1 MSYERRSIRPGRR
14 QEYEALITVKL
25 NGRNTGFEASPTVTA
40 LLDSLN
46 ISAQQVAVAVNGEVL
61 PRDRWAMT
69 EIRDGDAVEIVRAVG
84 GG

>member
-1 MSYERRSIRPGRR
+1 MGGGKGKRS
-14 QEYEALITVKL
+14 LITIRL
-25 NGRNTGFEASPTVTA
+25 NGENTEIQGSQSVSV

-46 ISAQQVAVAVNGEVL
+46 INAQQVAVAINGEVL
-61 PRDRWAMT
+61 PRDTWAVS